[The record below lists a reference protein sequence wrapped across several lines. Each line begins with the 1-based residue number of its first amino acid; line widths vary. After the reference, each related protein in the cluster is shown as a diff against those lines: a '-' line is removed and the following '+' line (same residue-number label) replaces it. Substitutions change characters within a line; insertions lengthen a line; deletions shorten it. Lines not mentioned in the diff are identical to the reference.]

1 MTEDNQSIL
10 DVGIGTKE
18 PVTLKPAKVAVQNV
32 RVEPKKKLDS
42 DKIVGELIILQCK
55 HPNREELIELSNAK
69 VLGANDKIK
78 LSALWFNKDD
88 DGKLAKKSTA
98 SQVLRHY
105 NVSNY
110 GELVGKEI
118 DTVVQSESN
127 TFLCI
132 KAY

>member
-10 DVGIGTKE
+10 DVGIGIKE

-32 RVEPKKKLDS
+32 RAEPKKKLDS